1 MSDEQPDE
9 LEAGLRKRDR
19 MFLIRLLIR
28 FGVVVLL
35 AVWGLSMLS
44 ESNIGGCAARG
55 FQSVTEEPA
64 ER

>member
-19 MFLIRLLIR
+19 MFLVRLLIR
-28 FGVVVLL
+28 LVVVGLL
-35 AVWGLSMLS
+35 AVWGFLMLG

-55 FQSVTEEPA
+55 FESVTEEPT
-64 ER
+64 EP

>member
-19 MFLIRLLIR
+19 MFLVRLAIR
-28 FGVVVLL
+28 FIVVALL
-35 AVWGLSMLS
+35 AVWGFLMIG

-55 FQSVTEEPA
+55 FESVTEEPT
-64 ER
+64 EP